1 MADYFPSPLA
11 PATVMASV
19 KSLHDLSAASDY
31 DPNSMPVEKAR
42 EHIRAFLSPVTV
54 VERLHIR
61 AALGRVLAQ
70 DVISPVNVP
79 QHDNSAMDGY
89 AVRFADLKADAETAL
104 KIIGTSFAGKPF
116 EGTTGPG
123 QAVRI
128 MTGAVIPFGADT
140 VIQQERAK
148 ASGEQV
154 AVLPVPKMGTNTR
167 SAGEDLR
174 AGEAALKRGQPVRP
188 AEIGMMASLG
198 IGEVAVYRKLRVAF
212 FSTGDELVA
221 IGTPL
226 GPGQIYDS
234 NRYTIHGLL
243 LRLGCEVLDMGVI
256 RDTPQDVE
264 RAFKEAAQAADVVIT
279 SGGVSVG
286 EADYVKQI
294 LDRLGEVLFWKIAM
308 KPGRPLAYGK
318 IGNAHFFGLPGNPVA
333 VMVTFYQFVRD
344 ALLHLQGQTRVTPLP
359 TQKVVCTSP
368 IKKAPGR
375 TEFQRGILARDAN
388 GQWSVRTTGDQGS
401 GILSSMSQANCFI
414 ILPTDEGNVPAGS
427 TVNVQLLE
435 GLI

>member
-1 MADYFPSPLA
+1 MDS
-11 PATVMASV
+11 S

-42 EHIRAFLSPVTV
+42 EHIRAFLSPVTAI
-54 VERLHIR
+54 ERLSIR
-61 AALGRVLAQ
+61 AALGRILAE

-89 AVRFADLKADAETAL
+89 AVRFSDLNADAESKL

-116 EGTTGPG
+116 QGTVGRG

-128 MTGAVIPFGADT
+128 MTGAVIPAGTDT
-140 VIQQERAK
+140 VIQQEKAK
-148 ASGEQV
+148 AAGDYV
-154 AVLPVPKMGTNTR
+154 AVMPVPKKGTNTR

-174 AGEAALKRGQPVRP
+174 AGEPALKRGHPVQP

-221 IGTPL
+221 IGQPL

-234 NRYTIHGLL
+234 NRYTIYGLL
-243 LRLGCEVLDMGVI
+243 VRLGCEVLDMGVI
-256 RDTPQDVE
+256 RDTPRDVE
-264 RAFKEAAQAADVVIT
+264 HAFREAAQVADVVIT

-286 EADYVKQI
+286 EVDYVKQI

-308 KPGRPLAYGK
+308 KPGRPLAYGR

-344 ALLHLQGQTRVTPLP
+344 ALLHLQGRTTSTPLP

-375 TEFQRGILARDAN
+375 TEFQRGILSQDAE
-388 GQWSVRTTGDQGS
+388 GRWSVRTTGDQGS

-414 ILPTDEGNVPAGS
+414 ILPAEQGNTPAGA
-427 TVNVQLLE
+427 TVDVQLLE